1 MYLIVPFIRISN
13 IVMHECPWL
22 KGLINQV
29 NIRIDDS
36 MHQINES
43 FSIIIYYLVDT
54 RISADNGS

>member
-1 MYLIVPFIRISN
+1 
-13 IVMHECPWL
+13 MHECPWL

-36 MHQINES
+36 MHLINES